1 MDKLTHERRDL
12 YFMYMN
18 MNQVYK
24 YLSECVQNNS
34 DSELRQE
41 LLHRIEN
48 ECAIMREDY
57 DEKICRVTTRID
69 SLLRDPR

>member
-1 MDKLTHERRDL
+1 
-12 YFMYMN
+12 
-18 MNQVYK
+18 
-24 YLSECVQNNS
+24 LSECVQNNS